1 MALGILAV
9 DLGKSNFQ
17 WAPPRSHTN
26 ALRERDAFRRGEE
39 EEEGGARG
47 QTRGERAAKL
57 FTVSKPKP
65 GCECCDDVGHPA
77 EATPSSGPGSAD
89 AAVAAAAEEVTVR
102 FPPSLTS
109 RQRAV
114 LHAVAERHG
123 VPHSSSGDGEA
134 RRITLG
140 RGAEVVDVDAVGT
153 DVATA
158 DEAICE
164 LLETHLGLSRDDA
177 RRAFDAPP
185 PATKTARGTAEPKR
199 GTAPAVKGADVTVED
214 FVSRTR
220 ALLELERAAEV
231 EQSEAVLKGMRPETA
246 QRRVAP
252 CWGYGAWI

>member
-1 MALGILAV
+1 MPSDAA
-9 DLGKSNFQ
+9 K
-17 WAPPRSHTN
+17 R
-26 ALRERDAFRRGEE
+26 RKEERA
-39 EEEGGARG
+39 AK
-47 QTRGERAAKL
+47 RAAKL

-65 GCECCDDVGHPA
+65 GCECRDDVGHPA
-77 EATPSSGPGSAD
+77 EATPSSGPGLAD

-164 LLETHLGLSRDDA
+164 LLETHLRLSRDDA

-199 GTAPAVKGADVTVED
+199 GTAPAVKGADVTVEA

-231 EQSEAVLKGMRPETA
+231 EQSEAVLKGMSAETVSYTHLTLPTKA
-246 QRRVAP
+246 
-252 CWGYGAWI
+252 

>member
-1 MALGILAV
+1 MPSDAA
-9 DLGKSNFQ
+9 K
-17 WAPPRSHTN
+17 R
-26 ALRERDAFRRGEE
+26 RKEERA
-39 EEEGGARG
+39 AK
-47 QTRGERAAKL
+47 RAAKL

-65 GCECCDDVGHPA
+65 GCECRDDVGHPA
-77 EATPSSGPGSAD
+77 EATPSSGPGLAD

-164 LLETHLGLSRDDA
+164 LLETHLRLS
-177 RRAFDAPP
+177 
-185 PATKTARGTAEPKR
+185 G
-199 GTAPAVKGADVTVED
+199 
-214 FVSRTR
+214 
-220 ALLELERAAEV
+220 
-231 EQSEAVLKGMRPETA
+231 
-246 QRRVAP
+246 
-252 CWGYGAWI
+252 